1 MVKQNQMDIL
11 MKEKR
16 QRQVDQT
23 NANMRLAGF
32 EPDAD
37 QGELHRRYVAGEI
50 TIQDM
55 LDWNSAMQRNMQRQR
70 GQIIPT
76 PKDAH

>member
-55 LDWNSAMQRNMQRQR
+55 LDWNSAMQRNMQRQG